1 MGGRGFEAQAPLTAD
16 VVDEIFD
23 MVKPQGNRKQR
34 RPAPL
39 AVN

>member
-23 MVKPQGNRKQR
+23 MVKPQGNRNNA
-34 RPAPL
+34 APL
-39 AVN
+39 PLL